1 MGGTDKKQRYDL
13 LDSIRGFTMISMI
26 LYHGVWDLVYLYG
39 VKWDWYYGTGAYIW
53 QQSICWVFIF
63 LSGFCWSLGSKP
75 LKRGLTVFAAGIIIS
90 AVTCFFMPESRVIF
104 GILTLIGSC
113 MILMIPLHKLL
124 RNIPEIPGMI
134 ASAVLFVLTKNI
146 NEGSLGFHEWKLA
159 ELPQAWYQGDVAA
172 FLGFPGADFW
182 SADYFSLFPWLFLFV
197 CGYFSYYVLKNKNI
211 LDRYF
216 MLGTNPFKKIGQHS
230 LSVYMLHQPVLYI
243 LLQLMS
249 VVCE

>member
-1 MGGTDKKQRYDL
+1 MEGTDIKQRYDL

-39 VKWDWYYGTGAYIW
+39 VKWDWFYGTGAYIW

-75 LKRGLTVFAAGIIIS
+75 FKRGVTVFFGGIIIS

-113 MILMIPLHKLL
+113 MILMIPLDRVL
-124 RNIPEIPGMI
+124 RKIPEIPGMLV
-134 ASAVLFVLTKNI
+134 SAALFVLSKNI

-159 ELPQAWYQGDVAA
+159 ELPETWYQGSIAA
-172 FLGFPGADFW
+172 FFGFPGADFW
-182 SADYFSLFPWLFLFV
+182 SADYFPLFPWLFIFV
-197 CGYFSYYVLKNKNI
+197 CGYFTFSVLKNKKI
-211 LDRYF
+211 PDRYF
-216 MLGTNPFKKIGQHS
+216 VHGTNPLKIIGRYS
-230 LSVYMLHQPVLYI
+230 LPVYMLHQPVLYI
-243 LLQLMS
+243 LLQLVS
-249 VVCE
+249 ALPR